1 MLVRKQ
7 KSKKTTLQTF
17 RDIRAKKTEIQYEYL
32 VEKHVIRANDSR
44 YLILDKYAHLANNIY
59 NQALYRFRQSLF
71 KGKWLS
77 YGALDKSFK
86 QVIPTKRLYALSFY
100 EKRTFSSTN
109 FKASHSKY
117 DFLEKSC

>member
-44 YLILDKYAHLANNIY
+44 YLTLDI
-59 NQALYRFRQSLF
+59 AL
-71 KGKWLS
+71 GN
-77 YGALDKSFK
+77 
-86 QVIPTKRLYALSFY
+86 LYL
-100 EKRTFSSTN
+100 KVN
-109 FKASHSKY
+109 G
-117 DFLEKSC
+117 